1 MKDKNKVWSILECTT
16 VIVWFVYWIAFAV
29 LSIVFRGD
37 ADFYHR
43 YGGIIPA
50 VGIGLTVGNA
60 VARILNKAINKST
73 DSSAPAAEAETIEE
87 KNKE

>member
-1 MKDKNKVWSILECTT
+1 MKDKNRVWSAFEWIAI
-16 VIVWFVYWIAFAV
+16 IVWFLYWIAFAV

-73 DSSAPAAEAETIEE
+73 DSSAPAAETNPSEDKKEE
-87 KNKE
+87 